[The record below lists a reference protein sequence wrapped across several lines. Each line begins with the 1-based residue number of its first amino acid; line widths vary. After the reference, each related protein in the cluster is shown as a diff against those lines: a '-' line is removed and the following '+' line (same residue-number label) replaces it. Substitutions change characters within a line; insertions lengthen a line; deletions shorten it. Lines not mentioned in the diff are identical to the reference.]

1 MTSNKQKNIAA
12 INDLAGYGKCALTI
26 SIPVI
31 SSMGIACCPVPTS
44 IFSNHTGYPAV
55 FCKDLTA
62 DMTDY
67 IRQWEQLHF
76 RFDGI
81 LCGYL
86 ASEKQIDIVAKF
98 IKTFKTQSTIAV
110 IDPVMGDHGKLYSAY
125 TPSMCKKMKELIQ
138 HADIL
143 TPNLTEACILT
154 DTPYQETWETSEL
167 MTLIQK
173 LASMGPEKIVIT
185 GIEQQKNILNL
196 CFEKKKQP
204 VFISSPR
211 IGTGRHG
218 TGDIFS
224 SIVAA
229 SAVKQTEFT
238 DSVQKA
244 ADFIQK
250 CLKHTMEAD
259 ITEPEGILFEDLLYL
274 LK

>member
-1 MTSNKQKNIAA
+1 MTSKKQKNIAV

-31 SSMGIACCPVPTS
+31 SSMGIACCPIPTS
-44 IFSNHTGYPAV
+44 IFSNHTGYPSCY
-55 FCKDLTA
+55 CKDLTS
-62 DMTDY
+62 DMPDY
-67 IRQWEQLHF
+67 IKQWEQLHF
-76 RFDGI
+76 TFDGI

-86 ASEKQIDIVAKF
+86 TSEKQINIVTDFIHKF
-98 IKTFKTQSTIAV
+98 KEKDTLTI
-110 IDPVMGDHGKLYSAY
+110 IDPVMGDHGKLYSSY
-125 TPSMCKKMKELIQ
+125 TTSMCEKMKALIQ

-154 DTPYQETWETSEL
+154 DTPYEKTWTTSEL
-167 MTLIQK
+167 IK
-173 LASMGPEKIVIT
+173 LAENLSFMGPKKLVIT
-185 GIEQQKNILNL
+185 GIEQQDKMVNL
-196 CFEKKKQP
+196 CFEKNRPP
-204 VFISSPR
+204 VFIQTPKT
-211 IGTGRHG
+211 GTGRHG

-229 SAVKQTEFT
+229 SVVKQMEFT

-250 CLKHTMEAD
+250 CLAHTMEAD
-259 ITEPEGILFEDLLYL
+259 IKEPEGVLFEDLLYL